1 MAEYIRDT
9 VYRIIS
15 EPPNADEVWAFKT
28 GDIVRCRKMG
38 FASGKTELVAF
49 EIFGGLNYFRVY
61 PCPSVVDYF
70 FVRTFTRNAP
80 GTGFSETT
88 IK

>member
-1 MAEYIRDT
+1 MNATIFVQLRDEGTDVWRPVTAEYIRDT

-49 EIFGGLNYFRVY
+49 EILA
-61 PCPSVVDYF
+61 D
-70 FVRTFTRNAP
+70 
-80 GTGFSETT
+80 
-88 IK
+88 